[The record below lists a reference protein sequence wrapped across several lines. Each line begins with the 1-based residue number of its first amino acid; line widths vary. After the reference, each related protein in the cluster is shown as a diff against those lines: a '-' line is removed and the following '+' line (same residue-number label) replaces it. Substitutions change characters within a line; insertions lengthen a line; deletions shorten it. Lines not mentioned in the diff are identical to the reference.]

1 MASAPPGIVQRALS
15 AQVPFG
21 GGSTQ
26 QQPLS
31 QCACPFACAGW
42 CAEPEKMAQ
51 ARNELAKGIGKV
63 ARIVGLG
70 TGTVHRLKRE
80 MTAGD

>member
-1 MASAPPGIVQRALS
+1 MLVHSRVQAGLKRAVAQGKRLGPG
-15 AQVPFG
+15 
-21 GGSTQ
+21 
-26 QQPLS
+26 
-31 QCACPFACAGW
+31 
-42 CAEPEKMAQ
+42 AEPEKMAR
-51 ARNELAKGIGKV
+51 ARAELAKGIGKL